1 MGEKNKITIYSKSS
15 ASNEKERMITYRKT
29 RIKPGCVLFLL
40 YREKRIFSKV
50 ERKSEGNNNDEE
62 KDTVDGMG
70 G

>member
-1 MGEKNKITIYSKSS
+1 
-15 ASNEKERMITYRKT
+15 MITYRKT